1 MVRLVL
7 RNALWC
13 CLLRYVQGLY
23 GVQWGSIKK
32 NKTKQTQSWKPR
44 LGNESLRQMLTQIRV
59 EGPNKENLG
68 YILQSLQA
76 FLMMREEI
84 TYSVIGNW
92 TKKKKVSI
100 YSSAAAV
107 LLLLHLWLSKKHW
120 KTPPRAVNGAFLWVY
135 WVFAGPDLG
144 SCFHCRLGG
153 WFHPA
158 FPHAQTL

>member
-1 MVRLVL
+1 MHCGAVYFVTCK
-7 RNALWC
+7 A
-13 CLLRYVQGLY
+13 YMEYSEVQL
-23 GVQWGSIKK
+23 KK
-32 NKTKQTQSWKPR
+32 NKTNSKLKTQARKRKLKTDVNPNQGR
-44 LGNESLRQMLTQIRV
+44 GTQQRKF
-59 EGPNKENLG
+59 GL
-68 YILQSLQA
+68 YS
-76 FLMMREEI
+76 
-84 TYSVIGNW
+84 SVIASILDDERRDYLQCDRELDQE
-92 TKKKKVSI
+92 KKVSI